1 MHSIDELL
9 AIARQQHPA
18 LRAASAEVQAM
29 QARRD
34 TFRHAWGPSVTL
46 VSGIN
51 REARHGAFAADG
63 PVTAAS
69 IGIRITIPLYDGGDR
84 RYRTAAANALV
95 EAERARLAE
104 AERRVA
110 MEVWQNYQALRALSA
125 RRAVEQRL
133 LADARRSFEMARGR
147 YREGAGSMEALV
159 TAQTALADA
168 EHVIVASRARW
179 QTARLRL
186 AISIGQLDVR
196 VPGTTLDSGFSG
208 NPSPSSNSS
217 ATPSPGI
224 GADFRP
230 TPPAFQPLP
239 DRENETDGRRPN
251 TPR

>member
-9 AIARQQHPA
+9 AIARHQHPA
-18 LRAASAEVQAM
+18 LRAASAEVRAV

-34 TFRHAWGPSVTL
+34 TLRHAWAPSVTL
-46 VSGIN
+46 VGGVN
-51 REARHGAFAADG
+51 RETRHGAFAVDG

-69 IGIRITIPLYDGGDR
+69 IGIRISIPLYDGGDW

-95 EAERARLAE
+95 ETERARLAE
-104 AERRVA
+104 VERRVA
-110 MEVWQNYQALRALSA
+110 MEVWQNYQALQALSA
-125 RRAVEQRL
+125 RGAVEQRL
-133 LADARRSFEMARGR
+133 LADAKQSFEMARGR

-196 VPGTTLDSGFSG
+196 VPGRTLID
-208 NPSPSSNSS
+208 
-217 ATPSPGI
+217 
-224 GADFRP
+224 ADFGP
-230 TPPAFQPLP
+230 TPPVSRPLP
-239 DRENETDGRRPN
+239 DQENGIDERRPN